1 MSPADIATQPETA
14 TSTATPDVANATAA
28 SGTGAPSSS
37 DGPSSSTAPS
47 DLQRALK
54 LEVPVTAVLAER
66 DLTIEAIL
74 AISVGTIIEF
84 EVPFDSDL
92 TLRVTNRSI
101 GTGQAVKIGENFGLR
116 IGNIEPVRERID
128 ALGG

>member
-1 MSPADIATQPETA
+1 MSSSDIATQSPTQ
-14 TSTATPDVANATAA
+14 TSTETPNVAVA
-28 SGTGAPSSS
+28 SSVSESDSVNPSDEPSSS
-37 DGPSSSTAPS
+37 NIPN
-47 DLQRALK
+47 DLHRALR

-92 TLRVTNRSI
+92 TLRVANQSI

-116 IGNIEPVRERID
+116 ISQVDPVRERID
-128 ALGG
+128 ALGR